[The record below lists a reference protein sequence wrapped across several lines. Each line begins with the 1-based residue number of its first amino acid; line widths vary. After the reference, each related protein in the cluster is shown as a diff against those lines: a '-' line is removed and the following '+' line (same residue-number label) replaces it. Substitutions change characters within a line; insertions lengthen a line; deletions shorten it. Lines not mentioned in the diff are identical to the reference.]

1 MNPLM
6 NMYEQ
11 LAVALTTEPLL
22 CLATAVAAFD
32 PFWRGIGDDTI
43 DYECDPLDIAL
54 QVTRNAFPDI
64 YAEAVERLRAGA
76 AYQELNR
83 LLCRAVSGKGI
94 THDDIEMIGWGVP
107 LTAAG
112 VDLEDPEFY
121 AVHNDLLPILR
132 PFRIECPVGE
142 TYHVDVPEGVFAVGC
157 AIASSLHK
165 QTDPDLCKVGWAFG
179 WLFGC
184 TGNSLVDYTDEA
196 LGEIPPLSWS
206 EDDIAFAVELM
217 EEADSILHDAQVGLE
232 LLQAWPDLMTALE
245 RNVTILRRELKKK
258 GKLDE
263 HTLRLEWP
271 NPGNGVDRTAVFD
284 TLVL

>member
-11 LAVALTTEPLL
+11 LAVALTAEPLL

-32 PFWRGIGDDTI
+32 PFWRAFGDDNI

-76 AYQELNR
+76 AYQEMNR
-83 LLCRAVSGKGI
+83 LLCRAVSAKGI
-94 THDDIEMIGWGVP
+94 PLDDLEMIGWGVP

-112 VDLEDPEFY
+112 IDLEDPEFY
-121 AVHNDLLPILR
+121 EVHNDLLPILR
-132 PFRIECPVGE
+132 PFGIECPVGE
-142 TYHVDVPEGVFAVGC
+142 TYHIDVPNGVFAVGC
-157 AIASSLHK
+157 AIASSLHE
-165 QTDPDLCKVGWAFG
+165 QPDSALRQAGWAFG

-196 LGEIPPLSWS
+196 LGEISPLSWS
-206 EDDIAFAVELM
+206 KDDIAFAIELI
-217 EEADSILHDAQVGLE
+217 EEADSILRDVQAGLE
-232 LLQAWPDLMTALE
+232 LLQAWPELMAALA
-245 RNVTILRRELKKK
+245 RNVTIHYRELKKK
-258 GKLDE
+258 GKLAE
-263 HTLRLEWP
+263 HTLRLEWS
-271 NPGNGVDRTAVFD
+271 NSGDGADRATVVDA
-284 TLVL
+284 LVL